1 MIEDK
6 YIGTLDAQD
15 KRFYD
20 YLIKEKG
27 GEANALTRLLYDLN
41 CTRVY
46 KDGSRP
52 VQTINYGYKRDI
64 AGFIYINNK
73 LREANPE
80 FNIDFYAKL
89 VERHEENLDFEKLN
103 PPIYYKPKQRTSSRN
118 NRTTAEIED
127 IFTGKKSKVDV
138 GSGKIIKPKENAA
151 TRKAKALNDRSVSFA
166 FNNFKI
172 NK

>member
-27 GEANALTRLLYDLN
+27 GEANALVRLLYDLD
-41 CTRVY
+41 CTRIY

-52 VQTINYGYKRDI
+52 AQTINYGYKTDI
-64 AGFIYINNK
+64 AGFIYIYNK

-89 VERHEENLDFEKLN
+89 VERHEENLNFEKLN
-103 PPIYYKPKQRTSSRN
+103 PPIYYKSKQRTSHRS
-118 NRTTAEIED
+118 NRTTAEITN
-127 IFTGKKSKVDV
+127 IFTGEKSKVDV
-138 GSGKIIKPKENAA
+138 GSGKIIRPKENAA
-151 TRKAKALNDRSVSFA
+151 TRKAKALSDKSINFA
-166 FNNFKI
+166 FGNFKV